1 MTKISKTFHFNL
13 NHLLIITSLLLIN
26 ITIFISAT
34 FDKTNIEFN
43 DVTEIERLCQQF
55 PGLVEC
61 RFVSPPMQMEKRKS
75 AYMRLGKR
83 KSAYMRFG
91 KRGVNEDNQIPDSEY
106 TSIDGLMSENQP
118 MEKRKSAYM
127 RFGKRKSA
135 YMRLG

>member
-1 MTKISKTFHFNL
+1 M
-13 NHLLIITSLLLIN
+13 
-26 ITIFISAT
+26 
-34 FDKTNIEFN
+34 
-43 DVTEIERLCQQF
+43 
-55 PGLVEC
+55 
-61 RFVSPPMQMEKRKS
+61 MEKRKS

-91 KRGVNEDNQIPDSEY
+91 KRGAIENNQISNNEY
-106 TSIDGLMSENQP
+106 LNNIDKLLEENQP

>member
-1 MTKISKTFHFNL
+1 MPNISKSNNFNL
-13 NHLLIITSLLLIN
+13 NQLLIITSLLLVN
-26 ITIFISAT
+26 ITIFISANY
-34 FDKTNIEFN
+34 DETNIESN
-43 DVTEIERLCQQF
+43 LAEIKQLCQQF
-55 PGLVEC
+55 PNLAEC
-61 RFVSPPMQMEKRKS
+61 RILSPPVQMEKRKS

-91 KRGVNEDNQIPDSEY
+91 KRGVNEANQIPDSEY
-106 TSIDGLMSENQP
+106 ISIDGLMAENQP